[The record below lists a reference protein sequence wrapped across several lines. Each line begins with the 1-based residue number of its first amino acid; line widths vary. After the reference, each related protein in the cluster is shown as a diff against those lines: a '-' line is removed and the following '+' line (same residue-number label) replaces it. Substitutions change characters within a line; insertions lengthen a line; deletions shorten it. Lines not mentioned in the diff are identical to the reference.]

1 MDNIIKTAIVAALL
15 SGCTSTAEQAA
26 SQPDIQLNLPATTA
40 VKTKNIELTEKSP
53 LADVQLPEQKVPD
66 KLVRANVPKLSA
78 EQVTAVGLEQSD
90 SKLVNKHIC
99 KWSDA
104 TYRVADA
111 NGYMN
116 SFKTKVQLQ
125 AKILAVSPNEEVV
138 KFSITGWY
146 SEDQTFKAWAP
157 RLRQP
162 ASADGFML
170 QQGKEYSDQLA
181 NWQVCTLSS

>member
-1 MDNIIKTAIVAALL
+1 MDNTIKVIIVAALL
-15 SGCTSTAEQAA
+15 SGCASTEEQAA

-40 VKTKNIELTEKSP
+40 VKTKNIELTDNSP
-53 LADVQLPEQKVPD
+53 LADIELPEQQVPD
-66 KLVRANVPKLSA
+66 KLVRASVPKLTA
-78 EQVTAVGLEQSD
+78 EKVTGGFEQSD
-90 SKLVNKHIC
+90 SQLVNKHIC

-125 AKILAVSPNEEVV
+125 AKILSVSPNEEVV

-146 SEDQTFKAWAP
+146 SEDQTFKAWVP

-162 ASADGFML
+162 ASAGGFIL

-181 NWQVCTLSS
+181 NWQVCRLSS